1 MSLIQEIAKYLDN
14 QGIGTFDEISSSGD
28 IFIMT
33 IPSSPDDCICLYTR
47 GGGIADGKLGY
58 DLPSIQILVRGVEV
72 ISTQQKAQDIY
83 NKLQG
88 FHAQSFVTN
97 GIHVVNCISLQSAPN
112 FIGTDGNR
120 RFEFSM
126 NFTLE
131 IKNFEGGRN
140 NGCS

>member
-1 MSLIQEIAKYLDN
+1 MSLIQEMAQYLDN
-14 QGIGTFDEISSSGD
+14 QGIGTFDEATTNGD
-28 IFIMT
+28 IYIMT
-33 IPSSPDDCICLYTR
+33 IPSSPDDCICLYAR

-58 DLPSIQILVRGVEV
+58 DLPSIQILVRGVNV
-72 ISTQQKAQDIY
+72 IDTQQKAQDIY

-88 FHAQSFVTN
+88 FHAKPFINN
-97 GIHVVNCISLQSAPN
+97 GIHIINCIALQSAPN

-120 RFEFSM
+120 RFEFSL
-126 NFTLE
+126 NYNLE